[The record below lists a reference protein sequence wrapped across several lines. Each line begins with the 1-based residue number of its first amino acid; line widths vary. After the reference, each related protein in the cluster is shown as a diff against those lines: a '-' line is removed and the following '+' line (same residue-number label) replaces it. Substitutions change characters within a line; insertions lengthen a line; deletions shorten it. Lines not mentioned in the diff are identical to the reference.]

1 MKPFV
6 TVCFTIFVVCFGFSQ
21 NIKTDLNIQAY
32 GNVLIQSKKQYINI
46 DSIIQEILIVKNIS
60 ETRYAEIIKSEF
72 EGKKLTLNKQEKL
85 TIEKIAQA
93 SNKLKND
100 KQENIIRLCN
110 QNGITIDQYREIEK
124 MVTKDP
130 EVRQQ
135 LVQYFEQKSLER

>member
-32 GNVLIQSKKQYINI
+32 GNVLIQSKNQYINI
-46 DSIIQEILIVKNIS
+46 DSIIHEILVVQNMS
-60 ETRYAEIIKSEF
+60 ETRYVEIIKSEF
-72 EGKKLTLNKQEKL
+72 EGKKLTLSQQEKS

-130 EVRQQ
+130 AVRQQ
-135 LVQYFEQKSLER
+135 LVQFFEQKSLKR

>member
-6 TVCFTIFVVCFGFSQ
+6 TVCFIIFVVCYGFSQ

-46 DSIIQEILIVKNIS
+46 DSIINEILFVQNIS

-72 EGKKLTLNKQEKL
+72 EGKKLVLNQQEKS

-100 KQENIIRLCN
+100 QQENIIRLCN

-130 EVRQQ
+130 EIRQQ
-135 LVQYFEQKSLER
+135 LIHYFEQKSLER

>member
-32 GNVLIQSKKQYINI
+32 GNVLIQSKKQFINI
-46 DSIIQEILIVKNIS
+46 DSIIHEILVVQNIS
-60 ETRYAEIIKSEF
+60 ETRYTEIIKSEF
-72 EGKKLTLNKQEKL
+72 EGKKLTLNQQEKL
-85 TIEKIAQA
+85 TIEKIAQT

-110 QNGITIDQYREIEK
+110 QNGITIDQYRKIEK
-124 MVTKDP
+124 MATKDP
-130 EVRQQ
+130 EIRQQ

>member
-21 NIKTDLNIQAY
+21 IIKTDLNIQAY

-46 DSIIQEILIVKNIS
+46 DSIIHEILAVQNMS

-72 EGKKLTLNKQEKL
+72 EGKKLTLNQQEKS
-85 TIEKIAQA
+85 TIDKIAQA

-100 KQENIIRLCN
+100 KQENIVRLCN
-110 QNGITIDQYREIEK
+110 QNGITIDQYSEIEK

-130 EVRQQ
+130 KVRQQ

>member
-46 DSIIQEILIVKNIS
+46 DSIIHEILVVQNIS

-72 EGKKLTLNKQEKL
+72 EGKKLTLSQQEKL
-85 TIEKIAQA
+85 TIDKIAEA

-100 KQENIIRLCN
+100 KQETIIRLCN

-135 LVQYFEQKSLER
+135 LIQYFEQKSLER

>member
-46 DSIIQEILIVKNIS
+46 DSIIHEILAVQNMS

-72 EGKKLTLNKQEKL
+72 EGKKLTLSQQEKS
-85 TIEKIAQA
+85 TIDKIAQA

-100 KQENIIRLCN
+100 KQETIIRLCN

-130 EVRQQ
+130 KVRQQ

>member
-32 GNVLIQSKKQYINI
+32 GNILIQSKKQYINI
-46 DSIIQEILIVKNIS
+46 DSIIHEILVVQNIS

-72 EGKKLTLNKQEKL
+72 EGKKLTLSQQEKL
-85 TIEKIAQA
+85 TIDKIAEA

-100 KQENIIRLCN
+100 KQETIIRLCN

-135 LVQYFEQKSLER
+135 LIQYFEQKSLER

>member
-1 MKPFV
+1 M
-6 TVCFTIFVVCFGFSQ
+6 VVQ
-21 NIKTDLNIQAY
+21 
-32 GNVLIQSKKQYINI
+32 
-46 DSIIQEILIVKNIS
+46 NIS

-72 EGKKLTLNKQEKL
+72 EGKKLTLSQQEKL
-85 TIEKIAQA
+85 TIDKIAQA

-130 EVRQQ
+130 KVRQQ
-135 LVQYFEQKSLER
+135 LIQYFEQKSLER

>member
-6 TVCFTIFVVCFGFSQ
+6 TVCFTIFVVCYGFSQ
-21 NIKTDLNIQAY
+21 NIKTDFNIQAY
-32 GNVLIQSKKQYINI
+32 RNVLIQSKKQYINI
-46 DSIIQEILIVKNIS
+46 DSIIHEILVVQNMS
-60 ETRYAEIIKSEF
+60 ETRYVEIIKSEF
-72 EGKKLTLNKQEKL
+72 DGKKLTLSQQEKS

-100 KQENIIRLCN
+100 KQENIVRLCN

-130 EVRQQ
+130 KVRQQ
-135 LVQYFEQKSLER
+135 LVQYFEQKSLE

>member
-6 TVCFTIFVVCFGFSQ
+6 TVCFIIFVVCYGFSQ

-46 DSIIQEILIVKNIS
+46 DSIINEILFVQNIS

-72 EGKKLTLNKQEKL
+72 EGKKLVLNQQEKS
-85 TIEKIAQA
+85 TVEKIAQA

-100 KQENIIRLCN
+100 QQENIIRLCN

-130 EVRQQ
+130 EIRQQ
-135 LVQYFEQKSLER
+135 LIHYFEQKSLER

>member
-46 DSIIQEILIVKNIS
+46 DSIIHEILAVQNIS

-72 EGKKLTLNKQEKL
+72 EGKKLTLSQQEKS
-85 TIEKIAQA
+85 TIEKIVEA

-130 EVRQQ
+130 KVRQQ
-135 LVQYFEQKSLER
+135 LIQYFEQKSLER

>member
-46 DSIIQEILIVKNIS
+46 DSIIHEILAVQNMS

-72 EGKKLTLNKQEKL
+72 EGDKAEYCYINSESNLSLDESIITNFQSIAKEKL
-85 TIEKIAQA
+85 DKTLSKI
-93 SNKLKND
+93 D
-100 KQENIIRLCN
+100 GDENRV
-110 QNGITIDQYREIEK
+110 K
-124 MVTKDP
+124 S
-130 EVRQQ
+130 
-135 LVQYFEQKSLER
+135 YFEQKKALHEIREIVKKVNKL

>member
-46 DSIIQEILIVKNIS
+46 DSIIHEILAVQNIS
-60 ETRYAEIIKSEF
+60 EARYAEIIKSEF
-72 EGKKLTLNKQEKL
+72 EGKKLTLSQQEKL

-93 SNKLKND
+93 SNKLKYD
-100 KQENIIRLCN
+100 KQETIIRLCN

-130 EVRQQ
+130 AVRQQ
-135 LVQYFEQKSLER
+135 LVKYFEQKSLER

>member
-32 GNVLIQSKKQYINI
+32 GNILIQSKKQYINI
-46 DSIIQEILIVKNIS
+46 DSIIHEILLVQNMS

-72 EGKKLTLNKQEKL
+72 EGKKLTLNQQEKS
-85 TIEKIAQA
+85 TIDKIAQA
-93 SNKLKND
+93 SNKLKYD
-100 KQENIIRLCN
+100 KQETIIRLCN

-130 EVRQQ
+130 KVRQQ

>member
-6 TVCFTIFVVCFGFSQ
+6 TVCFTIFVVCYGFSQ
-21 NIKTDLNIQAY
+21 NIKTDFNIQAY

-46 DSIIQEILIVKNIS
+46 DSIIHEILVVQNMS
-60 ETRYAEIIKSEF
+60 ETRYVEIIKSEF
-72 EGKKLTLNKQEKL
+72 EGKKLTLNQQEKS

>member
-21 NIKTDLNIQAY
+21 IIKTDLNIQAY

-46 DSIIQEILIVKNIS
+46 DSIIHEILAVQNMS

-72 EGKKLTLNKQEKL
+72 EGKKLTLNQQEKS
-85 TIEKIAQA
+85 TIDKIAQA
-93 SNKLKND
+93 SNKLKYD
-100 KQENIIRLCN
+100 KQETIIRLCN

-135 LVQYFEQKSLER
+135 LIQYFEQKSLER

>member
-6 TVCFTIFVVCFGFSQ
+6 TACFIIFVVCYGFSQ

-46 DSIIQEILIVKNIS
+46 DSIINEILFVQNIS

-72 EGKKLTLNKQEKL
+72 EGKKLVLNQQEKS

-100 KQENIIRLCN
+100 QQENIIRLCN

-130 EVRQQ
+130 EIRQQ
-135 LVQYFEQKSLER
+135 LIHYFEQKSLER

>member
-1 MKPFV
+1 MKPFIII
-6 TVCFTIFVVCFGFSQ
+6 CFTIFVVCFGFSQ

-32 GNVLIQSKKQYINI
+32 GNVLIQLKKQYINI
-46 DSIIQEILIVKNIS
+46 DSIIHEILVVQNIS

-72 EGKKLTLNKQEKL
+72 EGKKLTLSQQEKS
-85 TIEKIAQA
+85 TIEKIVEA

-130 EVRQQ
+130 KVRQQ
-135 LVQYFEQKSLER
+135 LIQYFEQKSLER